1 MPWANTDAHAA
12 RRLRIRITGTVQGVG
27 FRPFVHRLATRHGLS
42 GFVLNDG
49 AGVLLEVEGRSLEP
63 FVAALRQD
71 HPSLARI
78 DGFDVEARPAQGTD
92 GFGIRASDAG
102 VASTRIVPDAA
113 TCDECLADLFDPA
126 SRFHLYPFVTCT
138 NCGPRFTI
146 ARRLPYDRATT
157 AMAAFPL
164 CPACARDYGDP
175 ANRRFHAESIACPA
189 CGPHL
194 SHAVSDIARTIR
206 AGGIVAVK
214 GIGGFH
220 LLCDAESEAVV
231 SELRR
236 RKAREAKPFAIM
248 TANEASLD
256 RFAVADD
263 SERALLRHHA
273 RPIVLLRAR
282 GTLAPSVAPGLA
294 HVGVMLPY
302 APVHH
307 LILHALAGARPTA
320 LVATSANPR
329 GEPLV
334 IDNAEAQVRL
344 RGIADLIVT
353 HDRPILVRADD
364 SVLTVIDGAP
374 AYIRRSRGFVPEPV
388 DLGTDGPCV
397 LALGARQKAS
407 VTVTRGREAFVSV
420 HVGDLDSAATIRFHE
435 EAIRHLLKILGVSPE
450 AVACDLH
457 PDFHSAG
464 FAATSGLPVIGAQHH
479 VAHIAAVAAEH
490 RIGEPLL
497 GIAADGY
504 GYGANGA
511 AWGGEL
517 LLVEGAHWRSIGH
530 LLPLPLP
537 GGDRAAREP
546 WRMGVAA
553 LTALGRGQEAGH
565 LFPEIPLAPRLA
577 QLPPG
582 ATTTSLGRLF
592 DAAAALLGLRTHQSF
607 EGQAAMELEAL
618 VRLPRALP
626 GGFALRDD
634 TLDFRPL
641 LGALPALRNAPG
653 DGADLFHGTLIEGL
667 AAWASAAAAQ
677 RGLRQIALAGGC
689 FVNRVL
695 AEGVAAALRAR
706 GLAPLLPRA
715 VPANDGGLSLGQ
727 AHIARATLARA
738 ATDVEE
744 EPCASQFRFA

>member
-1 MPWANTDAHAA
+1 M
-12 RRLRIRITGTVQGVG
+12 QGVG

-49 AGVLLEVEGRSLEP
+49 AGVLLEVEGQSLEP

-78 DGFDVEARPAQGTD
+78 NAFDVQARPAQGTD
-92 GFGIRASDAG
+92 GFEIRASDTG
-102 VASTRIVPDAA
+102 VACTRIVPDAA
-113 TCDECLADLFDPA
+113 TCDECLRDLFDPA
-126 SRFHLYPFVTCT
+126 SRFHLHPFVTCT

-146 ARRLPYDRATT
+146 THRLPYDRATT
-157 AMAAFPL
+157 TMAAFPL

-175 ANRRFHAESIACPA
+175 ASRRFHAERIACPA
-189 CGPHL
+189 CGPRL
-194 SHAVSDIARTIR
+194 SHAVSDIAGTIR

-220 LLCDAESEAVV
+220 LLCNGQSEAAV

-248 TANEASLD
+248 IGTGASLD
-256 RFAVADD
+256 CFAEADD
-263 SERALLRHHA
+263 GERALLRHRA
-273 RPIVLLRAR
+273 RPIVLLR
-282 GTLAPSVAPGLA
+282 
-294 HVGVMLPY
+294 
-302 APVHH
+302 
-307 LILHALAGARPTA
+307 
-320 LVATSANPR
+320 
-329 GEPLV
+329 
-334 IDNAEAQVRL
+334 
-344 RGIADLIVT
+344 GIADLVVT
-353 HDRPILVRADD
+353 HNRSILVRADV
-364 SVLTVIDGAP
+364 SVLAVIDGAP

-388 DLGTDGPCV
+388 DPGTDGPCV
-397 LALGARQKAS
+397 LAVGARQKAS
-407 VTVTRGREAFVSV
+407 VTVTRGREAFVSA

-435 EAIRHLLKILGVSPE
+435 EAIRHLLKVLGLSPE

-457 PDFHSAG
+457 PDFHSTR
-464 FAATSGLPVIGAQHH
+464 FAVASGLRVIGVQHH
-479 VAHIAAVAAEH
+479 VAHIAAIAAEH
-490 RIGEPLL
+490 RISGPLL

-517 LLVEGAHWRSIGH
+517 LLVEGAHWRRIGH

-553 LTALGRGQEAGH
+553 LTALGRGPEAGH

-577 QLPPG
+577 QLPSG

-607 EGQAAMELEAL
+607 EGQAAMEPEAL
-618 VRLPRALP
+618 VRLPRVLP
-626 GGFALRDD
+626 GSFALGGG

-641 LGALPALRNAPG
+641 LSALAVLRDAPG
-653 DGADLFHGTLIEGL
+653 DGADLFHGTLVEGL
-667 AAWASAAAAQ
+667 AAWAGAAAAQ
-677 RGLRQIALAGGC
+677 RGLVQVALAGGC
-689 FVNRVL
+689 FVNRAL
-695 AEGVAAALRAR
+695 AEGVAAALQAR

-715 VPANDGGLSLGQ
+715 APANDGGASLGQ
-727 AHIARATLARA
+727 AHLARATLAGA
-738 ATDVEE
+738 ATDGGE
-744 EPCASQFRFA
+744 EPCASRFRFA